1 MTCEQ
6 KIIIPGPCSAE
17 TLRQINEAARM
28 VVLETQDILK
38 DQVDIFV
45 RSPMTKEPTFPSD
58 WLGPGEKGFKWLVK
72 ICNEFKVK
80 PATEITSPN
89 EAKTVARIS
98 NNLGIHGL
106 FIWFGSLH
114 FKGKDIR
121 KSIQI
126 LRDIPNLKIG
136 IKNPP
141 NDNLRNWQGRIDWA
155 MEGGANINNLLLI
168 ARGHDPQ
175 KLENPFELR
184 NLPNHE
190 ETISLGQE
198 RKLKIIL
205 DPSHMG
211 GTPEKVLKVLQNAPN
226 TKFDGWM
233 IETCPTPTKTD
244 EKQRLDLQN
253 FRKALGIIAQSLQHD

>member
-6 KIIIPGPCSAE
+6 KIIIAGPCSAE
-17 TLRQINEAARM
+17 SQRQTNEAARM
-28 VVLETQDILK
+28 VVLEVLNITNRL
-38 DQVDIFV
+38 DIFV

-58 WLGPGEKGFKWLVK
+58 WTGPGAEGFRWLVK

-89 EAKTVARIS
+89 EAKAVARIS
-98 NNLGIHGL
+98 NKLGIHGL
-106 FIWFGSLH
+106 FVWFGSLH

-121 KSIQI
+121 DSIQI
-126 LRDIPNLKIG
+126 LKDVPNLKIG

-141 NDNLRNWQGRIDWA
+141 NDNSRNWRGRINWA
-155 MEGGANINNLLLI
+155 MEGGANTQNLILI
-168 ARGHDPQ
+168 GRGHDPQ
-175 KLENPFELR
+175 NLKNPLGLR

-190 ETISLGQE
+190 ETIFLGE
-198 RKLKIIL
+198 MRGLKIIL

-211 GTPEKVLKVLQNAPN
+211 GTPEKVLKILQDAPN

-233 IETCPTPTKTD
+233 IETCPSPTKTD
-244 EKQRLDLQN
+244 EKQRLDPQN
-253 FRKALGIIAQSLQHD
+253 FKKALSIIAQSLQHD